1 MINYLQLRNIYT
13 RLGELT
19 TIHVTYLKKERL
31 YTINT
36 LYSTLPLKLEAGAYT
51 SYALSL
57 LQMNLIL
64 RPLRDLVKMS
74 ASWSFELTKFVATH
88 PDAIFSLM
96 KWQSTLICLVL
107 SWKTGLYA
115 ICNAAWLSQMSFIYS
130 FFPNLNSRRR
140 CLNHMSS
147 HVAKAIARYSALAL
161 DLATA
166 SCFSL
171 FQDIKL
177 LPIKTQYPEVERL
190 YEGVPA

>member
-74 ASWSFELTKFVATH
+74 AS
-88 PDAIFSLM
+88 
-96 KWQSTLICLVL
+96 
-107 SWKTGLYA
+107 
-115 ICNAAWLSQMSFIYS
+115 
-130 FFPNLNSRRR
+130 
-140 CLNHMSS
+140 
-147 HVAKAIARYSALAL
+147 
-161 DLATA
+161 
-166 SCFSL
+166 
-171 FQDIKL
+171 
-177 LPIKTQYPEVERL
+177 
-190 YEGVPA
+190 